1 MTAMAED
8 ALGLGF
14 SVDGVA
20 VESGPYRAVVHRL
33 VGGVFTADAAAV
45 RRLLP
50 SSRLHPLRFV
60 PGRTL
65 VMVNCTDADW
75 YLGSLPPVR
84 CANLLIA
91 AVATPGDRPGPW
103 VTPILTDAVAIRHRA
118 GLVVVASIS
127 TSRVLCE
134 VNRVVLGW
142 PGVVADVRNDQD
154 PERERFT
161 ATDPDGELLVDV
173 SLRPTGKPEAW
184 GPTFWAYGVREDR
197 VLGWRMDMA
206 ATTTQL
212 RYGPGASRMTL
223 GSHPALAQVRG
234 LGLKPRGVIGSFHT
248 DGTRVIDQPPFAV
261 GPALVAPP
269 APAGPEPAEGRFLVT
284 SPHRTDQPVDPDHVR
299 LGIDPTGTFAA
310 TALPTPSAGG
320 AR

>member
-1 MTAMAED
+1 MTAMAQG

-14 SVDGVA
+14 SVDGVE

-45 RRLLP
+45 RGLLP

-75 YLGSLPPVR
+75 YLGSMPPVR

-103 VTPILTDAVAIRHRA
+103 VTPILTDAAAIRHRA
-118 GLVVVASIS
+118 GLVVLASIS
-127 TSRVLCE
+127 TSRFLSE
-134 VNRVVLGW
+134 VNRAVLGW
-142 PGVVADVRNDQD
+142 PGIVADVRNDQAPD
-154 PERERFT
+154 LERFT
-161 ATDPDGELLVDV
+161 ATDPDGSLIVQV
-173 SLRPTGKPEAW
+173 SIRPTGKPEAW
-184 GPTFWAYGVREDR
+184 GPTYWAYGVRADR
-197 VLGWRMDMA
+197 VMGWRMDMA

-212 RYGPGASRMTL
+212 RYGPGASRMSL
-223 GSHPALAQVRG
+223 GTHPALAQVRG

-248 DGTRVIDQPPFAV
+248 DGTRVIDEPPFDV
-261 GPALVAPP
+261 GPALIAPP
-269 APAGPEPAEGRFLVT
+269 SPAGPEPAEARFVVT
-284 SPHRTDQPVDPDHVR
+284 SPHGADQPVDAHHGG
-299 LGIDPTGTFAA
+299 LGINPAGRFTAA
-310 TALPTPSAGG
+310 APPTPSAGG